1 MDKKLN
7 AIELFAGGGGLM
19 LGTALAGFKHV
30 AVVEWEHNCCQTLR
44 LNQAAGY
51 PLIGDAAII
60 ESDVRKVDWSFAP
73 NELDLL
79 AGGPPC
85 QPFSLGGLAR
95 AALDS
100 RDMFPAYTEVLSHL
114 RPRAFIV
121 ENVKGL
127 TRESFRDYYEYILMR
142 LQHPL
147 VKAREDETW
156 REHAERLSREH
167 TAGIHD
173 ELRYE
178 VIPTIVDAAD
188 YGVAQRRQRV
198 IIVGFRSDVEAQWS
212 FPRPTH
218 SQAALYDAQEDGRY
232 WTWHG
237 MESGE
242 RIKGRSGDPSLR
254 PWRTV
259 RDALWGLPDP
269 HEKKASAKFLNH
281 VLRTGAKIYAGH
293 TGSPLDEPSKAIKAG
308 VHGVPGGE
316 NMMRFS
322 DGKVRYYTAR
332 EAARIQGFPDGYE
345 FSGSWSEELRQ
356 IGNAV
361 PVELARVVAS
371 SVAIAL
377 YEDTARKEMDEE
389 LSLFSEVKHEAA

>member
-1 MDKKLN
+1 MHNLR

-19 LGTALAGFKHV
+19 LGTSLAGFDHI
-30 AVVEWEHNCCQTLR
+30 AAVEWEHNCCETLR
-44 LNQAAGY
+44 LNQSHDY

-60 ESDVRKVDWSFAP
+60 ESDVRAVDWSFAP
-73 NELDLL
+73 DDLDLL

-95 AALDS
+95 AALDP
-100 RDMFPAYTEVLSHL
+100 RDMFPAYTEILSTLH
-114 RPRAFIV
+114 PRAFIV

-127 TRESFRDYYEYILMR
+127 TRESFRDYYDYILMR

-156 REHAERLSREH
+156 RDHAERLSREH

-178 VIPTIVDAAD
+178 VVPTVVDAAD
-188 YGVAQRRQRV
+188 YGVAQRRHRV
-198 IIVGFRSDVEAQWS
+198 IMVGFRSDVEAKWS

-218 SQAALYDAQEDGRY
+218 SQAALFDAQQEGRY
-232 WTWHG
+232 WRWHG
-237 MESGE
+237 IRPGE
-242 RIKGRSGDPSLR
+242 GIKGHLGNPSLR

-259 RDALWGLPDP
+259 RDALVGLPDP
-269 HEKKASAKFLNH
+269 HRPRLSAKFLNH
-281 VLRTGAKIYAGH
+281 DLREGAKTYAGH

-316 NMMRFS
+316 NMMRFP
-322 DGKVRYYTAR
+322 DGSVRYYTVR
-332 EAARIQGFPDGYE
+332 EAARVQGFPDGYE
-345 FSGSWSEELRQ
+345 FSGSWGEGLRQ

-361 PVELARVVAS
+361 PVELARVIAS

-377 YEDTARKEMDEE
+377 HEDAARKAMDSALFE
-389 LSLFSEVKHEAA
+389 LEAEHEAA